1 MFVGID
7 GASLHVYYYPTQ
19 QLDVEARQ
27 QWVEWACWICAKY
40 QRTSSAVE
48 GRNGTLS
55 LVSIM
60 LLAVWMVKPS
70 AVLTGIHNFDLDVSC
85 VPYPLR
91 ERSHVPWDKSKE
103 QRYRKARG
111 WFYSS
116 EPDYLDNLSLTYL
129 SGW

>member
-1 MFVGID
+1 MAHPF
-7 GASLHVYYYPTQ
+7 TQ

-48 GRNGTLS
+48 GRNGYLSRLHHASRGLDGQTL
-55 LVSIM
+55 
-60 LLAVWMVKPS
+60 

-85 VPYPLR
+85 VPY
-91 ERSHVPWDKSKE
+91 VPWDKSKE